1 MMISFYF
8 TFPRNKLQKYYSI
21 SNATAGLYD
30 RIKEIASESLF
41 HSFAERSTVVPFGGI
56 EEIPAC
62 NVSNEMQKLIH
73 DHKGDIKIRK
83 QMPTQESMKHS
94 ASPLQ

>member
-1 MMISFYF
+1 MISFYF
-8 TFPRNKLQKYYSI
+8 TFPWNKLQRYYSI
-21 SNATAGLYD
+21 SNAAAGFYD
-30 RIKEIASESLF
+30 RIKEKASESLF
-41 HSFAERSTVVPFGGI
+41 HSSTQQSTVVPFGGN